1 MARIP
6 QLTTKEDVPQEHQ
19 HIVEEIMGS
28 RGGRISGPFSVLL
41 HNPEAAGRSAHL
53 GSALRFDSTTLTK
66 DLLEIAINTAARESD
81 CGYQWA
87 GHYKLAREAGVSE
100 ATLDVIANHGSL
112 CSLSE
117 DEALVVQYGR
127 ELFRDHRI
135 SEATYAAASE
145 RFGTR
150 GLVDLTALMGYYGML
165 ACSLN
170 AFDVQPPSD
179 APKLP

>member
-6 QLTTKEDVPQEHQ
+6 LLTNKEDVSEDKQ

-53 GSALRFDSTTLTK
+53 GSALRFESTLPD
-66 DLLEIAINTAARESD
+66 DLREVAINTAAREND
-81 CGYQWA
+81 CGYEWA
-87 GHYKLAREAGVSE
+87 GHAKLALSLGVSQE
-100 ATLDVIANHGSL
+100 TLDVIANRQPL
-112 CSLSE
+112 DSLSK

-135 SEATYAAASE
+135 SDATYAAASE

-170 AFDVQPPSD
+170 AFDVQPPAD
-179 APKLP
+179 GPQLP